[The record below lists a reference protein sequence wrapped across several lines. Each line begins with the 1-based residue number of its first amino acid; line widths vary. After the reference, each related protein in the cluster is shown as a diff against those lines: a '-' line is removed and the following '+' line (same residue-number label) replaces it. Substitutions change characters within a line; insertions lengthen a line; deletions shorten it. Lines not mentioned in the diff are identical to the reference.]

1 MRRNEHEGS
10 MNRFRTI
17 PGESMNL
24 QDRMDKAFED
34 YFAVTNELRSDVE
47 MFLDAID
54 SGLLKESDIRWKRNF
69 VRALVAV
76 IEGHSYMLRQI
87 AATELECK
95 PQELS
100 NNEQIALTSRFGELT
115 KLPDSSRK
123 IFIVTSTALYRELT
137 CY

>member
-1 MRRNEHEGS
+1 
-10 MNRFRTI
+10 
-17 PGESMNL
+17 MNL